1 MIRIRSM
8 IIVLCLAA
16 AAPVAAGGASF
27 DDDFEN
33 ATLRVDFYQYGD
45 KAAQFMAV
53 DRLIRQG
60 AWAGPVRHLIDPLPY
75 GIYVA
80 RLTDKDDGR
89 VLFEQGFDSFF
100 GEYRT
105 TAPAARGVVRVFNES
120 VLVPFPRRTAIFS
133 LGERPPGGEERTLV
147 EIEVDPDS
155 VDIAH
160 DRPAPGAVVV
170 SSHVVGEPHHCL
182 DIAFIGEGYTAA
194 EIDTFTADVERFSEL
209 MLSQE
214 PYASR
219 SDRIN
224 IRGVLLPSAESG
236 VDEPTRGVWR
246 STSIGASFN
255 SFSSPRYLLTDDSRA
270 LRDVAANVPYD
281 TLLIMVNHERYGG
294 GGLYNRFCTFTAHGP
309 VAGYLLLHEFGHS
322 FGGLADEYYTSSTA
336 YDNFYP
342 EGHEPAAPN
351 ITAEVDP
358 DAIKW
363 ADLLTEGVDLP
374 VAWDKEAYDEADLA
388 YQAHRRELN
397 ADIAE
402 ATRSGAPAA
411 EIEALEQAELDH
423 SLERMAE
430 VEAFMKGSGQTD
442 LIGAFEGAGYVSEGL
457 YRPQIDCIMF
467 TRGVKP
473 YCSVCRRA
481 VNARI
486 NVYTGDPLPPAM
498 VAVR

>member
-1 MIRIRSM
+1 M
-8 IIVLCLAA
+8 IIAIILAVA
-16 AAPVAAGGASF
+16 TPVVAGTASF

-45 KAAQFMAV
+45 KAAQFMAIH
-53 DRLIRQG
+53 RLIRQG
-60 AWAGPVRHLIDPLPY
+60 EWAGPVRHLIDPLPY

-80 RLTDKDDGR
+80 RLTDKNDGR
-89 VLFEQGFDSFF
+89 VLYEQGFDSFF

-105 TAPAARGVVRVFNES
+105 TSPAGRGIVRVFNES
-120 VLVPFPRRTAIFS
+120 VLVPFPRRAAIFS

-147 EIEVDPDS
+147 EVEVDPTS

-160 DRPAPGAVVV
+160 DKPASGAVVV
-170 SSHVVGEPHHCL
+170 QSHVAGDPHHCL

-194 EIDTFTADVERFSEL
+194 EIDTFTADVQRFTEL

-270 LRDVAANVPYD
+270 LRDIAATVPYD

-309 VAGYLLLHEFGHS
+309 VSGYLLLHEFGHS

-342 EGHEPAAPN
+342 EGHEPSAPN

-358 DAIKW
+358 AKIKW
-363 ADLLTEGVDLP
+363 ADLLTEGVELP
-374 VAWDKEAYDEADLA
+374 VAWDKGAYDEADLA
-388 YQAHRRELN
+388 YQAQRRELN
-397 ADIAE
+397 NAIAE
-402 ATRSGAPAA
+402 AARSGAPTA
-411 EIEALEQAELDH
+411 EIEALEKAEIEH
-423 SLERMAE
+423 SLKRMAE
-430 VEAFMKGSGQTD
+430 VEAFMEAGGQSD
-442 LIGAFEGAGYVSEGL
+442 LVAAFEGAGYISEGL

-467 TRGVKP
+467 SRGVKP

-486 NVYTGDPLPPAM
+486 NVYTGDPIPAAM
-498 VAVR
+498 VSVQ